1 VLRAERPLSL
11 YEGHGPATAALPVRV
26 FAQSGVGTLV
36 VTNAAGGVR
45 QNLRPPALML
55 ITDHI
60 NLTGRNPLVGLA
72 LAANSASP
80 T

>member
-1 VLRAERPLSL
+1 MPQ
-11 YEGHGPATAALPVRV
+11 AACVRICARSV
-26 FAQSGVGTLV
+26 
-36 VTNAAGGVR
+36 
-45 QNLRPPALML
+45 ML